1 MRGKRTKKRRLR
13 RWTRARMDDRRSSFS
28 LQAWLARLWAQ
39 GLPCPARV
47 GCRPSS
53 DGVQGWLLRCAVDA
67 GWLIC
72 VASRSPSSARLGWMG
87 GWWEKNAAPS
97 KPEIDEAGRQGSRES
112 TALFDSG
119 MLSFINIKIPNL
131 ELKHALELCS
141 LFANV
146 SVLLSRVRGARDLV
160 VPRYA
165 LRHIVDFPRRARPVP
180 GRAGS
185 AGFMTQGLL
194 NFVGEDLSTKVYGN
208 DITYHCHRCPWR
220 EFLAAFSMDFTPDCK
235 EKDAGPPALSLGEA
249 FSRLDR
255 WAWPWIQA

>member
-1 MRGKRTKKRRLR
+1 
-13 RWTRARMDDRRSSFS
+13 MDDRRSSFS

-72 VASRSPSSARLGWMG
+72 VASRSHSSARLGWKG
-87 GWWEKNAAPS
+87 GWWEKNAATS

-131 ELKHALELCS
+131 EPKHALELCS

-146 SVLLSRVRGARDLV
+146 SVLLSRVRELGTSSYPATLFATLLTFPAEPDGSTWASWVSWVHDTGAPELCWR
-160 VPRYA
+160 
-165 LRHIVDFPRRARPVP
+165 
-180 GRAGS
+180 GS
-185 AGFMTQGLL
+185 L
-194 NFVGEDLSTKVYGN
+194 
-208 DITYHCHRCPWR
+208 H
-220 EFLAAFSMDFTPDCK
+220 
-235 EKDAGPPALSLGEA
+235 
-249 FSRLDR
+249 
-255 WAWPWIQA
+255 